1 MPAPTVLDTLAALI
15 RINSVNPA
23 YHGGVPEEEIA
34 RYIEGF
40 FAERSIRTWRQEV
53 FPRRPNVIAAIPGRD
68 SSRRLVFEAHM
79 DTASV
84 EGMTIPPLE
93 PRREGG
99 RMYGRGSCDTK
110 AGLAAM
116 MEALASVAREGKQPP
131 CEIWLAAAADEEFSY
146 RGVVKLRE
154 GLTAAGAVVSEPPE
168 MRLITAT
175 KGCVRFKVHTHGK
188 AAHSSKP
195 HLGVNAVSAMA
206 RVILAIEKYCG
217 SLAGRS
223 HPLLGAATCNIG
235 LISGGTQI
243 NVVPE
248 NCTIEIDR
256 RLLPGETPAGAVDEI
271 RALVAQLPSV
281 EARVDDP
288 MLQDLPLET
297 RRDERIVASAGA
309 VLADMRL
316 NAEPAG
322 VPYGSDASKLAAV
335 GIPSIVAGPGSID
348 QAHAAVEY
356 VDCDQVEMAA
366 EFYRR
371 VMMAFD

>member
-99 RMYGRGSCDTK
+99 RMYGRGSCVPRRVGRND
-110 AGLAAM
+110 GS
-116 MEALASVAREGKQPP
+116 ASLRGAEGKQPP

-154 GLTAAGAVVSEPPE
+154 GLTAAGAVVSEPTE

-256 RLLPGETPAGAVDEI
+256 RLLPGETPAG
-271 RALVAQLPSV
+271 RW
-281 EARVDDP
+281 
-288 MLQDLPLET
+288 T
-297 RRDERIVASAGA
+297 KSAPWW
-309 VLADMRL
+309 RSC
-316 NAEPAG
+316 P
-322 VPYGSDASKLAAV
+322 ASKRVWMIPCSRTCRSKPAATSALW
-335 GIPSIVAGPGSID
+335 PPPALSWRTCA
-348 QAHAAVEY
+348 
-356 VDCDQVEMAA
+356 
-366 EFYRR
+366 
-371 VMMAFD
+371 